1 MSGCPWSTDWTR
13 SVFHDRK
20 CPFCASQIDF
30 HRCGWTIQVA
40 TLWFISQHMEKF
52 LLPQV
57 RSGMIIPTTQ
67 GNPQY
72 HEMMGFSKS
81 IMCSNFFVA
90 SAASPEAVSS
100 SKAATGDHCR
110 HRGVFGIRWSQ
121 VRNRS
126 KKARFG
132 KLTFKNSIMS
142 MVCPLPMLVCQQIS
156 TLYYS
161 DFSARIR
168 DHLIKHFEPFRH
180 FLLLDL
186 NNFSE
191 IYTLGRPIF

>member
-1 MSGCPWSTDWTR
+1 MENKGSLWTFYHFLRTFFHVGMPMIYRFFTR
-13 SVFHDRK
+13 SVFHEK

-30 HRCGWTIQVA
+30 HRCGWTIQVV
-40 TLWFISQHMEKF
+40 TLWFISQHMEKL

-81 IMCSNFFVA
+81 IMGSNFFVA

-126 KKARFG
+126 KRQG
-132 KLTFKNSIMS
+132 
-142 MVCPLPMLVCQQIS
+142 LVS
-156 TLYYS
+156 
-161 DFSARIR
+161 
-168 DHLIKHFEPFRH
+168 
-180 FLLLDL
+180 
-186 NNFSE
+186 
-191 IYTLGRPIF
+191 